1 MAGSDQNT
9 LTELD
14 SFIEAGEARRIE
26 QAGVVALLMA
36 QDRDGRTAQRT
47 LHEIE
52 DALAA
57 LRARRASLWTVGPL
71 ETGVNL

>member
-1 MAGSDQNT
+1 M
-9 LTELD
+9 
-14 SFIEAGEARRIE
+14 
-26 QAGVVALLMA
+26 VALLMA